1 MAIVP
6 FPTQDQAPEEPIVLT
21 DENGEE
27 VVFDYLDTVDRG
39 DQHYIVLL
47 PRDGDG
53 ETVTIMEMVE
63 DPAAEDSYTFYPVE
77 SQKVLNSVFKTF
89 RTQNNMD

>member
-1 MAIVP
+1 MAIIP
-6 FPTQDQAPEEPIVLT
+6 FPDQDQEQEEPIVLT

-27 VVFDYLDTVDRG
+27 VIYDYLDTVERG
-39 DQHYIVLL
+39 EQQYIVML

-63 DPAAEDSYTFYPVE
+63 DPNEEDLYTFYPVE

-89 RTQNNMD
+89 RKQNNMD